1 MRLLTSG
8 QYDQASVVYHATS
21 EQRKTRELTLKTL
34 PARTIPVICGYKV
47 NLRCPC
53 ALHEAVTGNA
63 SRATLNFSTRW
74 RRVVSL
80 SSRPLYPKVNGS
92 HYPLPTRLG
101 RPESRSGQFGDS
113 KSPLPCWESNH
124 DFSVVQPA
132 ANVSVVSPLFLHRCD
147 EVYIL

>member
-1 MRLLTSG
+1 MSG
-8 QYDQASVVYHATS
+8 QYEQASVVYHATS
-21 EQRKTRELTLKTL
+21 KQSTTQELTLRSF

-53 ALHEAVTGNA
+53 ALHEGVTGSG

-101 RPESRSGQFGDS
+101 RPDSRSGQFGDS
-113 KSPLPCWESNH
+113 KNPLPLLGIKPRFLSRPARSQCLSSES
-124 DFSVVQPA
+124 A
-132 ANVSVVSPLFLHRCD
+132 ILTPL
-147 EVYIL
+147 

>member
-1 MRLLTSG
+1 VRMRSLMSR
-8 QYDQASVVYHATS
+8 QYDQASVVYLAS
-21 EQRKTRELTLKTL
+21 SKQRTTRELTLRSL

-53 ALHEAVTGNA
+53 ALHEGVTGSA

-80 SSRPLYPKVNGS
+80 SSRPLYPRVNGS

-113 KSPLPCWESNH
+113 KSSLPLLGIKPRFLSR
-124 DFSVVQPA
+124 PA
-132 ANVSVVSPLFLHRCD
+132 RSQCLISKPA
-147 EVYIL
+147 ILTQL